1 MLKNKRGTPRVVARL
16 TEPRVYSIVLFSR
29 DKVARS
35 LWTGVAYDFEEAVE
49 NAMLDAVN
57 NLGDDIN
64 DIPYWKPML
73 FSYLEIDDIKKY
85 LFEAPKIDKSKDD
98 NNDKSSIYKNN
109 LIKRIIQTKSKK
121 LFIDN
126 IELFSKAERMFIE
139 SHLKKSRK
147 K

>member
-85 LFEAPKIDKSKDD
+85 LFEAPKIDKGKDD

>member
-1 MLKNKRGTPRVVARL
+1 MVARL

>member
-1 MLKNKRGTPRVVARL
+1 MVARL

-85 LFEAPKIDKSKDD
+85 LFEAPKIDKGKDD